1 MIEHTPPCPAVR
13 AFCVGQAKSGTASL
27 YGLLATSYRASHEP
41 EREQILEMIL
51 RESRGEIDDE
61 AFVQYLIRR
70 DQRLNLEYDIA
81 WANQFLVRHLLVAF
95 PAARFVVLVRD
106 PYSWLQS
113 IVGHL
118 ISREIPSDVRSFL
131 DWWFNP
137 ERYPHTRHDRAL
149 QSSGVYSIAALLNA
163 WNEHVDLC
171 TKSLPRERRLLLR
184 THELDRSGCQLAE
197 FLQIPSESLNTRQ
210 GHLNRSSWMG
220 RVQSMVDGAYLSDMV
235 GQICGVNMTCHFPEI
250 SGIEDVGPL
259 WDQPRPPASNPRQ
272 KKF

>member
-1 MIEHTPPCPAVR
+1 MIEHTHIGPTVK

-27 YGLLATSYRASHEP
+27 YGLLAKSYRAGHEP
-41 EREQILEMIL
+41 ERAQILEMIR
-51 RESRGEIDDE
+51 RESRGEVE
-61 AFVQYLIRR
+61 EAAFVEYLIRR

-81 WANQFLVRHLLVAF
+81 WANQFLLRHMVVAF

-131 DWWFNP
+131 DWWFKP

-149 QSSGVYSIAALLNA
+149 QMSGTYSIAALLNA
-163 WNEHVDLC
+163 WNQHIDSC
-171 TKSLPRERRLLLR
+171 TKVVPRERRLFLR
-184 THELDRSGCQLAE
+184 THELDRSHSHLAE
-197 FLQIPSESLNTRQ
+197 FLQIPPESLDARQ
-210 GHLNRSSWMG
+210 GHLNQSSWAG
-220 RVQSMVDGAYLSDMV
+220 KLPSIVDGAYLSDMI
-235 GQICGVNMTCHFPEI
+235 GTICGVNMTCHFPEV
-250 SGIEDVGPL
+250 SGIDDVGRL
-259 WDQPRPPASNPRQ
+259 WEKPGFPALDSRQ